1 MYFKNT
7 CTGELFQ
14 SEDSNHPDSIEISE
28 EEFLSAASEIAIQPD
43 GIENSGG
50 NITGENEAGT
60 KTMELNAA
68 DGSAMFAAGA
78 VTIGATGMIMS
89 KSEIRCA
96 NPDGSI
102 GITSLDQASWIVKLT
117 KSSLAY
123 TGGNVYT
130 STGRPS
136 FNGSTGA
143 TIEDLKS
150 YQPKLPYTPVQQG
163 TGIGQQTS
171 NVVKIGWGDNEPA
184 HTGRVRITIDST
196 DQGNVVFDDTL
207 NSGHL
212 SAQFTRTLSL
222 VGSGAI
228 GVAGT
233 GDTNGYGIV
242 VSTPKGIYAPNGTS
256 NLGDVHLANVATAE
270 KGIIYPNIPNCA
282 THFSMGFGWDGA
294 HVRYL
299 VDNNPAASN
308 LLASMTDLAAN
319 GGGIVASGSGWVRFA
334 NGLIMQYSVGSTIQ
348 ITTDNQVVNF
358 PIAFKNG
365 LTYSITITPYNS
377 ISNIVAYNNASAV
390 GGSFSVRTNQPG
402 NTSITY
408 IAIGY

>member
-28 EEFLSAASEIAIQPD
+28 EEFLSAAPEIAIQPD

-68 DGSAMFAAGA
+68 DGSAMFASGA
-78 VTIGATGMIMS
+78 
-89 KSEIRCA
+89 
-96 NPDGSI
+96 
-102 GITSLDQASWIVKLT
+102 
-117 KSSLAY
+117 
-123 TGGNVYT
+123 
-130 STGRPS
+130 
-136 FNGSTGA
+136 A
-143 TIEDLKS
+143 TIAADGTITTKTQALTDNSTKAATTAFIKGLN
-150 YQPKLPYTPVQQG
+150 YQSALGYTPAQQG
-163 TGIGQQTS
+163 TGIGQQP
-171 NVVKIGWGDNEPA
+171 NIVKIGWGDNDPN
-184 HTGRVRITIDST
+184 HIGRVRVTIDST

-212 SAQFTRTLSL
+212 SAQFTKALSL
-222 VGSGAI
+222 IGSGAMYVS
-228 GVAGT
+228 GS
-233 GDTNGYGIV
+233 GDVNGYGF
-242 VSTPKGIYAPNGTS
+242 SCATRNGISAPNGTS
-256 NLGDVHLANVATAE
+256 NFGDVHLANVATAE

-282 THFSMGFGWDGA
+282 NHFSMGFGWDGN

-299 VDNNPAASN
+299 VDNNPTASN
-308 LLASMTDLAAN
+308 LLAGMTDLAAN
-319 GGGIVASGSGWVRFA
+319 GGGIVASGSGWVKFA
-334 NGLIMQYSVGSTIQ
+334 NGLIIQYSVGSTIQ